1 MKNDVKVLRELAMQ
15 YAAAA
20 ADHRNEDNLILHRNV
35 NDLKMTRPV
44 VLIDEHPW
52 HELNHDGSLTLQ
64 CEDPFLRGYENHF
77 RRTLYKWR
85 YMPADMIISRELK
98 VGKVVHSTPTGLE
111 IDEKILA
118 EGNGNHIVAHEY
130 HDILKTEEDLD
141 RIAMPVYTY
150 DEAETKRKYQIIG
163 DILGDLLPVRIAGSN
178 PSIYLWD
185 WLSQLRGVTSLLED
199 LVERPEFS
207 HACAKKFAEINKS
220 TFEQFEALNLLDAH
234 PTYIHCTPATA
245 SDLPGEGF
253 DGEHVRLKDIWGR
266 GTAQIFG
273 SVSPNMHDEFEI
285 EYVKDI
291 LGQFGLVYYG
301 CCEPLHN
308 KIHIVEKIPNVRKI
322 GCTPWADVDIA
333 AERIGKKYVLSSK
346 PNPANIA
353 RYDRDTVIKEIT
365 QTLDA
370 CRRNGCAVDIT
381 LKDISS
387 GGGGP
392 QNLMDWEKTVMALVR
407 NY

>member
-1 MKNDVKVLRELAMQ
+1 MTNDVKILRGLAAR

-44 VLIDEHPW
+44 VHIDEHPW

-64 CEDPFLRGYENHF
+64 CEEPLFRDLERHF
-77 RRTLYKWR
+77 RRTLYKWTT
-85 YMPADMIISRELK
+85 MPADMVISREIK
-98 VGKVVHSTPTGLE
+98 VHKIVHSTPVGVE
-111 IDEKILA
+111 IDETIL
-118 EGNGNHIVAHEY
+118 EGGDGNHIVAHEY
-130 HDILKTEEDLD
+130 HDRLKDEADLD
-141 RIAMPVYTY
+141 RLKMPEYTY
-150 DEAETKRKYQIIG
+150 DEAETKRRWQMLGDAIG
-163 DILGDLLPVRIAGSN
+163 DILPVRIGGSN
-178 PSIYLWD
+178 PSVSFWD
-185 WLSQLRGVTSLLED
+185 WLSQLRGVTPLMED
-199 LVERPEFS
+199 LIERPEFS
-207 HACAKKFAEINKS
+207 HACAKKFADINAH
-220 TFEQFEALNLLDAH
+220 TFRRWEELNLFDAH
-234 PTYIHCTPATA
+234 PLYVHCTPATA
-245 SDLPGEGF
+245 SALPGEGF
-253 DGEHVRLKDIWGR
+253 DGEHVRMKDVWGR

-273 SVSPNMHDEFEI
+273 AVSPNMHDEFEI

-301 CCEPLHN
+301 CCEPLEH

-322 GCTPWADVDIA
+322 GCTPWADVDIC

-346 PNPANIA
+346 PNPAHIA
-353 RYDRDTVIKEIT
+353 HFDRDTVVGEIT
-365 QTLDA
+365 HILDA

-381 LKDISS
+381 LKDISA

-392 QNLMDWEKTVMALVR
+392 ENLIAWEKLVMDLVR